1 MHKFFCNYNNLTER
15 YELSL
20 NNRSP
25 FSLKINVLAERTL
38 LPEIK
43 ELLQGVYDNTT
54 LLKSQ
59 MGDED
64 SLKMLD
70 NGELL
75 VANLYYSLFASPLE
89 LNDTPR
95 TITNRELLTETIEKI
110 SLLGEKINIPEYNR
124 SVEIIK
130 NTFQNLL
137 NKQT

>member
-70 NGELL
+70 NAELL

-95 TITNRELLTETIEKI
+95 TITNRELLAETIEKL

>member
-25 FSLKINVLAERTL
+25 FSLKINVLVERTL

-70 NGELL
+70 NAELL

-89 LNDTPR
+89 LNDPPR
-95 TITNRELLTETIEKI
+95 TITNRELLTETIEKL

>member
-64 SLKMLD
+64 SLKILD
-70 NGELL
+70 NAELL

-95 TITNRELLTETIEKI
+95 TITNRELLTETIEKL
-110 SLLGEKINIPEYNR
+110 SLLGEKINIPECNR

>member
-64 SLKMLD
+64 SLKILD
-70 NGELL
+70 NAELL

-95 TITNRELLTETIEKI
+95 TITNRELLAETIEKL

>member
-25 FSLKINVLAERTL
+25 FSLKINVLVERTL

-70 NGELL
+70 NAELL

-95 TITNRELLTETIEKI
+95 TITNRELLTETIEKL

>member
-20 NNRSP
+20 NNHSP

-43 ELLQGVYDNTT
+43 ELLQSVYDNTT

-64 SLKMLD
+64 SLKILD
-70 NGELL
+70 NAELL

-95 TITNRELLTETIEKI
+95 AITNRELLTETIEKL

>member
-70 NGELL
+70 NAELL

-89 LNDTPR
+89 LNDPPR
-95 TITNRELLTETIEKI
+95 TITNRELLAETIEKL

>member
-20 NNRSP
+20 NSHSP

-43 ELLQGVYDNTT
+43 ELLQDVYDNTT

-59 MGDED
+59 IAGDE

-75 VANLYYSLFASPLE
+75 ISNLYYSLFASPLE
-89 LNDTPR
+89 LNDRPR
-95 TITNRELLTETIEKI
+95 SITNRELLTETIEKL

-130 NTFQNLL
+130 NIFQNLL
-137 NKQT
+137 NRQL

>member
-75 VANLYYSLFASPLE
+75 VANLYYSLFASQLE

-95 TITNRELLTETIEKI
+95 TITNRELLTETIEKL

-130 NTFQNLL
+130 NIFQNLL

>member
-1 MHKFFCNYNNLTER
+1 MRKFFCNYNSLTER

-20 NNRSP
+20 NSHSP

-59 MGDED
+59 IAGDE

-75 VANLYYSLFASPLE
+75 ISNLYYSLFASPLE

-95 TITNRELLTETIEKI
+95 TITNRELLTETIEKL

-130 NTFQNLL
+130 NIFQNLL
-137 NKQT
+137 NRQL

>member
-43 ELLQGVYDNTT
+43 ELLQGVYDNTP

-64 SLKMLD
+64 SLKILD
-70 NGELL
+70 NAELL

-95 TITNRELLTETIEKI
+95 TITNRELLTETIEKL

>member
-70 NGELL
+70 NAELL

-89 LNDTPR
+89 LNDPPR
-95 TITNRELLTETIEKI
+95 TITNRELLTETIEKL

>member
-70 NGELL
+70 NAELL

-95 TITNRELLTETIEKI
+95 TITNRELLTETIEKL

>member
-1 MHKFFCNYNNLTER
+1 MHKFFCNYNSLTER

-59 MGDED
+59 IAGED

-70 NGELL
+70 NAELL

-95 TITNRELLTETIEKI
+95 AITNRELLTETIEKL

-130 NTFQNLL
+130 NTFQNQL

>member
-64 SLKMLD
+64 SLKILD
-70 NGELL
+70 NAELL

-95 TITNRELLTETIEKI
+95 TITNRELLAETIEKL

-130 NTFQNLL
+130 NTFQSLL

>member
-95 TITNRELLTETIEKI
+95 TITNRELLAETIEKL

>member
-64 SLKMLD
+64 SMKMLD
-70 NGELL
+70 NAELL

-95 TITNRELLTETIEKI
+95 TITNRELLAETIEKL